1 MLRLMLAALAL
12 ALRQAASAAAVDL
25 SPAGPWHIDYSRD
38 SCNLMRTF
46 GTGDDAVILRME
58 WFSPGPQ
65 FDLTLT
71 GQSLEDNWPFEN
83 VFFRFLPDQRSPT
96 KRKALTGRAVA
107 PDGTSHPELALG
119 TTDLL
124 GHANGDLRMRW
135 PDPSAKQVA
144 ATDRLDYW
152 GLARPSAELHLGSM
166 TDPMAAVSAC
176 TTDLVKHWGLD
187 PARQASLSR
196 LAQPIGE
203 TYDWITPRDYPVKQ
217 VNEGRNGIVHARLM
231 IDATGKVTACHVQE
245 VVKQEGYADK
255 TCAALLR
262 SAKFQPALDAKGTPV
277 ASYFIY
283 KVRYLMS
290 GPGY

>member
-12 ALRQAASAAAVDL
+12 ALPQAASAAAVDL
-25 SPAGPWHIDYSRD
+25 APAGPWHIDYSRD

-46 GTGDDAVILRME
+46 GTGDNAVILRME

-71 GQSLEDNWPFEN
+71 AQSLDDNWPFED
-83 VFFRFLPDQRSPT
+83 VSFRFLPEQRSPT
-96 KRKALTGRAVA
+96 KRKALTGVAVA
-107 PDGTSHPELALG
+107 PDGTKHPLLSLG

-124 GHANGDLRMRW
+124 GHAIGDLRVHW
-135 PDPSAKQVA
+135 TDPSAKQVA
-144 ATDRLDYW
+144 ATDRLVYW
-152 GLARPSAELHLGSM
+152 EWSRPSTELHLGSM
-166 TDPMAAVSAC
+166 TDPMAAAAAC

-187 PARQASLSR
+187 PAQQASLSR
-196 LAQPIGE
+196 LAQPIGA
-203 TYDWITPRDYPVKQ
+203 THDWITPRDYPVKQ

-231 IDATGKVTACHVQE
+231 IDATGKVTACNVQE

-262 SAKFQPALDAKGTPV
+262 SAKFQPALDAKGTAV
-277 ASYFIY
+277 ASYFILT
-283 KVRYLMS
+283 VRYVMS